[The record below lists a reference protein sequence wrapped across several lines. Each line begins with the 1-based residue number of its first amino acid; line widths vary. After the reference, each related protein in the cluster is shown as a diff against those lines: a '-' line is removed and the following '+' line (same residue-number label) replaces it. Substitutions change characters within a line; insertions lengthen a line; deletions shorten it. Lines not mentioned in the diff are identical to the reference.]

1 VKDDTLNSVLS
12 TREYR
17 LDNIDMLRGF
27 VIVIM
32 ALDHVRDY
40 FMVGG
45 EQDPMTNPEVGA
57 ALFFTRWI
65 THFCA
70 PVFVFLAGTSA
81 GLMLARKSPAQL
93 GSFLLKRGCWLI
105 GVEWFLI
112 STAWTFAPGGLAQ
125 VRGLVF
131 VPMQVIWAIG
141 ASMVV
146 LAGFQFL
153 GRRACLFVGL
163 LIVLGHN
170 ALDSVWPSTD
180 ILEEGAAWWV
190 SLHSQVSYAFGPF
203 LLVFAYPLLPWI
215 GVILLGF
222 GSAAV
227 FEEPPERRSAL
238 LIRWGLASV
247 LAFVV
252 LRVIDLYG
260 DPNPWQL
267 QGQAVRT
274 VIDFL
279 NVTKYP
285 PSLLFLLMTL
295 GPAAILCAYA
305 NRIPPA
311 IKRPLVIFGR
321 VPFAFYVAH
330 LYLIHAL
337 SVGLGVVQGFDANQ
351 MLTIVF
357 FYPEGFGIGLFGVY
371 GVWVLVVCLL
381 FPFSKWVASV
391 KARRHDWWLSYV

>member
-1 VKDDTLNSVLS
+1 
-12 TREYR
+12 
-17 LDNIDMLRGF
+17 MLRGL

-32 ALDHVRDY
+32 AIDHVRDY
-40 FMVGG
+40 FMFAA
-45 EQDPMTNPEVGA
+45 EQDPMADLDVSP

-81 GLMLARKSPAQL
+81 GLMLARKSRAEL
-93 GSFLLKRGCWLI
+93 GSFLFKRGCWLI
-105 GVEWFLI
+105 VVEWLLI
-112 STAWTFAPGGLAQ
+112 STAWTFAPGGIEQ

-146 LAGFQFL
+146 LAGLQFL
-153 GRRACLFVGL
+153 GRRACLFIGL
-163 LIVLGHN
+163 AIVVGHN
-170 ALDSVWPSTD
+170 ALDLVWPSTN
-180 ILEEGAAWWV
+180 ILEEDATWWV
-190 SLHSQVSYAFGPF
+190 PLHSQASYALGPF

-227 FEEPPERRSAL
+227 FEEAPVRRNAML
-238 LIRWGLASV
+238 VKWGVATA

-252 LRVIDLYG
+252 LRAVDLYG

-285 PSLLFLLMTL
+285 PSLLFILMTF

-305 NRIPPA
+305 SRILIA
-311 IKRPLVIFGR
+311 IKQPLVTFGR

-330 LYLIHAL
+330 LYLIHTL
-337 SVGLGVVQGFDANQ
+337 SVGLSVIQGFEANQ
-351 MLTIVF
+351 MLTVML
-357 FYPEGFGIGLFGVY
+357 FYPEGFGVGLLGVY
-371 GVWVLVVCLL
+371 AVWLIVVALL
-381 FPFSKWVASV
+381 YPFSKWVASV
-391 KARRHDWWLSYV
+391 KARRRDWWLSYV